1 MNNLF
6 SIRMRAS
13 KTLSGWQSMSGRQK
27 ELHISGAE
35 GIYQESEIQQVV
47 KKYLERGLRHPKG
60 KPDRIV
66 VTVERIKQV
75 PKIRAA
81 LPVTTVT
88 CQTTAQGKKVI
99 SIILQSLGISAKA
112 MDMAFAVIKK
122 DAMRGATI
130 IATEKGIR
138 LEPDKERGVRVSR
151 VGISGSASKRLST
164 QLSRDGINTDT
175 VKEALIVA
183 SKVVSHTDVIAELC
197 ISDNPDYTTGYVAS
211 GEFGYL
217 RIPHIKCRG
226 SRSGG
231 RAFFVREGSD
241 IPALINYLETIP
253 VLIGKVALCKGTLAI
268 HEIIN
273 SPHR

>member
-1 MNNLF
+1 MKNLF

-13 KTLSGWQSMSGRQK
+13 KTLSGRQMIGRQK

-35 GIYQESEIQQVV
+35 GIYQESKIQQIV
-47 KKYLERGLRHPKG
+47 KKYLERGMHHPKG
-60 KPDRIV
+60 KSDSIV
-66 VTVERIKQV
+66 VTAERLKQV

-88 CQTTAQGKKVI
+88 CHTTAEGKKVI
-99 SIILQSLGISAKA
+99 SSILRSLGISEKA
-112 MDMAFAVIKK
+112 MDMASAVISK

-138 LEPDKERGVRVSR
+138 LEPNKERGVRVSR
-151 VGISGSASKRLST
+151 VGITGSASKLLST
-164 QLSRDGINTDT
+164 RLLRHGINTDT
-175 VKEALIVA
+175 VKEAMILA
-183 SKVVSHTDVIAELC
+183 SKVVSHSDVIAELC
-197 ISDNPDYTTGYVAS
+197 ISDDPDYTTGYIAS
-211 GEFGYL
+211 RKFGYL
-217 RIPHIKCRG
+217 RIPHIKRQG

-231 RAFFVREGSD
+231 RAFFVREGAD
-241 IPALINYLETIP
+241 ISALIHYLETVP